1 MFGIKTKINSI
12 ESHIYN
18 YIRNHLKQDKNY
30 IQIISYEDVDSWI
43 LGKFAKKMQSELINM
58 GKKATIATTGNF
70 KAFIG
75 HHIAYYDAH
84 KKWSPIETFMITHLD
99 KKWKFEHVRRILKIY
114 DMGICMS
121 EETMSKL
128 VNLGMPSS
136 RLSYVNPAQDGNI
149 TPRPIVI
156 GLSGRTYQDGR
167 KNAKAIVDIFHQ
179 LPKNGFQLKIMGNGW
194 TPYVNQLLSEGYNV
208 CYYKDFDYESYTKK
222 FMPSLDFFLYY
233 SCDEGCMAFLD
244 AVAAGVKTIVT
255 YQGYHIDLRD
265 AIDYPIS
272 GPDEVAPILLQE
284 YEKKKIRSRRV
295 STWNWHEYTQRHL
308 LIWDY
313 LTQKKFSIKLKS
325 EIEKYLREYKENN
338 SEIVNILTSD
348 NRPSIDCISTF
359 LSRDRQ
365 HDYPKLSS
373 FLKNSLTIFYPKHD
387 IRI

>member
-12 ESHIYN
+12 ESNIYN
-18 YIRNHLKQDKNY
+18 YIRNHFQQDENH
-30 IQIISYEDVDSWI
+30 IQIICYEDVDSWI
-43 LGKFAKKMQSELINM
+43 LGKFAKKMQSELIDM
-58 GKKATIATTGNF
+58 GKKATIANTGNF
-70 KAFIG
+70 KALIG

-149 TPRPIVI
+149 TPRPIIV

-167 KNAKAIVDIFHQ
+167 KNAEAIVDIFHQ
-179 LPKNGFQLKIMGNGW
+179 LPKHGFQLKIMGNGW
-194 TPYVNQLLSEGYNV
+194 TPYVDQLLSEGYNV
-208 CYYKDFDYESYTKK
+208 CYYKDFNYELYTKK

-255 YQGYHIDLRD
+255 YQGYHIDLKE

-272 GPDEVAPILLQE
+272 GPNEVAPILLQE
-284 YEKKKIRSRRV
+284 YEKKKKRSRRV
-295 STWNWHEYTQRHL
+295 SAWNWHEYTQRHL
-308 LIWDY
+308 LIWNY
-313 LTQKKFSIKLKS
+313 LTQKNFSIQLRS
-325 EIEKYLREYKENN
+325 EIEKYLREHKEKK
-338 SEIVNILTSD
+338 SEIENILTST
-348 NRPSIDCISTF
+348 NRPSIDYIYNF
-359 LSRDRQ
+359 LSKDS
-365 HDYPKLSS
+365 HYDYPQLSS
-373 FLKNSLTIFYPKHD
+373 FLKNSLTIFYPKQD
-387 IRI
+387 ITV